1 MRTASA
7 SPSPAASPPS
17 SASLAEPEPE
27 PESGSK
33 PGTGTGSAPEATAA
47 PASRAKPVAETA
59 TGTAAAAT
67 ATATAAAPASRL
79 SWLRGAARTDTIG
92 TGTGD
97 DGTPPSRI
105 SRPMVAAA
113 ALGGVVLLA
122 APFVIGAASRDDG
135 GGAAKSERAAGY
147 SGPGRSPDGFVPS
160 AEAPQGEPGTPGGS
174 RSTAPGRA
182 PAGGTA
188 SGGTAPGGAVPD
200 GAVSPSGAV
209 ADGSGGGRP
218 SGGGAAGTSGT
229 DTAKGGGT
237 GGQPH
242 PPAQQDKQPD
252 TSYKAAAAY
261 SGYGGPHCPSTGAS
275 YTEYGASKAAN
286 DDDEWTT
293 HTGGYAGNGCSG
305 RFRSLPMSGD
315 SGDSV
320 NSALWVFRTGGVTQ
334 GTCRV
339 SVYVPADGDIRHVGG
354 DPSYYTL
361 HNGSSGSAAV
371 LSRADVDQVA
381 HRGQWV
387 ALPSVKITGGV
398 LAVKLHDR
406 GKDWNSK
413 GSTDAHHAVD
423 AVRAECGA

>member
-7 SPSPAASPPS
+7 SSSPSS

-27 PESGSK
+27 PESGSGAK
-33 PGTGTGSAPEATAA
+33 PEPGTGTAASAT
-47 PASRAKPVAETA
+47 
-59 TGTAAAAT
+59 AT
-67 ATATAAAPASRL
+67 ATATAATSAPRL
-79 SWLRGAARTDTIG
+79 SWLRGAARTDTAGDG
-92 TGTGD
+92 TGTGG

-135 GGAAKSERAAGY
+135 GSAATSERAAGY

-160 AEAPQGEPGTPGGS
+160 AEAPQGKPGTPGGS

-188 SGGTAPGGAVPD
+188 SGGNVPGGVVPD

-209 ADGSGGGRP
+209 ADGSGGGEP
-218 SGGGAAGTSGT
+218 SGAGAAGKPGT
-229 DTAKGGGT
+229 NTAKGGGT
-237 GGQPH
+237 GGQPRL
-242 PPAQQDKQPD
+242 PAQQDKQPD
-252 TSYKAAAAY
+252 TAYKATAAY
-261 SGYGGPHCPSTGAS
+261 SGYGGPHCSSTGAS

-334 GTCRV
+334 GTCHV

-371 LSRADVDQVA
+371 LSRAEVDQVA